1 MGLLTGNKSLR
12 FWGINTPAD
21 LIPQR
26 RTSNLPAILP
36 YVNNDTA
43 LRHSAVWACLRLRA
57 DLISTLPLD
66 VFRNVVLTPGE
77 PAIQIEAPKTPILVN
92 PGGDRVGLGEWLY
105 SSQIELDRSGNSIGI
120 IREVDGAG
128 FPARIDLQPSSICA
142 VRVRDGELFNYRIG
156 GQDYPPSQIWHERQY
171 TVSGAY
177 VGLSPVMFA
186 AYTIGEFYSIQDF
199 VTSWFTGGAVPR
211 ARLRNTEKKLAPK
224 EATVVKEAWRAAVAM
239 GEPFVHGSD
248 WEYELIQAEQ
258 ASADWLEAM
267 RFSNA
272 DIARFFGV
280 PADMIDAAVSSKTIT
295 YASITERNL
304 QFLIMNLGP
313 AIIRRETALSGLL
326 PRPRY
331 VKFNSDA
338 ILRMDPA
345 SRAEMIKTRIESFVL
360 APSEGRAL
368 ENLPPFT
375 DKQLAEFEKFGLVA
389 SAPAEVSPPPAE
401 PPAPKD
407 ANA

>member
-1 MGLLTGNKSLR
+1 MGIISGSKSQR

-21 LIPQR
+21 LIPR
-26 RTSNLPAILP
+26 RAGGAAPAVVP
-36 YVNNDTA
+36 YVNDTVA
-43 LRHSAVWACLRLRA
+43 LRHSAVWAALRLRA
-57 DLISTLPLD
+57 DLISTLPVD
-66 VFRNVVLTPGE
+66 VFRKVQLVPGE
-77 PAIQIEAPKTPILVN
+77 TPIQIEAPKTPVLIN
-92 PGGDRVGLGEWLY
+92 PGGERIGLVEWLY
-105 SSQIELDRSGNSIGI
+105 SSQVELDRSGNSIGI

-142 VRVRDGELFNYRIG
+142 VGVVAGELNYYRIAG
-156 GQDYPPSQIWHERQY
+156 KKYPVNQIWHERQY
-171 TVSGAY
+171 TTSGCH
-177 VGLSPVMFA
+177 VGLSPVMNA
-186 AYTIGEFYSIQDF
+186 AYTIGEYFSVQDF
-199 VTSWFTGGAVPR
+199 VTAWFTGGAVPR
-211 ARLRNTEKKLAPK
+211 ARLKNTEKKLVAK
-224 EATVVKEAWRAAVAM
+224 EATVVKEAWRAAIAM
-239 GEPFVHGSD
+239 GEPFVHGTD

-280 PADMIDAAVSSKTIT
+280 PADLIDAAVSSKTIT

-313 AIIRRETALSGLL
+313 AIIRRETALSSLL

-345 SRAEMIKTRIESFVL
+345 SRAEMIKTRIESYVL

-368 ENLPPFT
+368 EDLPPFT
-375 DKQLAEFEKFGLVA
+375 ASQLEEFATFGLL
-389 SAPAEVSPPPAE
+389 APTPAE
-401 PPAPKD
+401 PSPSEPPVKE
-407 ANA
+407 

>member
-1 MGLLTGNKSLR
+1 MGLFSGSKNLR
-12 FWGINTPAD
+12 FWGINSPAD

-26 RTSNLPAILP
+26 RTSGAPAVLP
-36 YVNNDTA
+36 YVNNDIA
-43 LRHSAVWACLRLRA
+43 MRHSAVWACLRLRA

-66 VFRNVVLTPGE
+66 VFRNVTLTPGE
-77 PAIQIEAPKTPILVN
+77 PAIQIEAPKTPVLIN
-92 PGGDRVGLGEWLY
+92 PGGEQCGLGEWLY

-120 IREVDGAG
+120 IREIDGAG
-128 FPARIDLQPSSICA
+128 FPARIDLQPSASCA
-142 VRVRDGELFNYRIG
+142 IRVKDGELYRYRIG
-156 GQDYPPSQIWHERQY
+156 NQEYLPQQIWHERQF
-171 TVSGAY
+171 TTAGAF
-177 VGLSPVMFA
+177 VGLSPVMYA
-186 AYTIGEFYSIQDF
+186 AYTIGEFFSVQDF

-211 ARLRNTEKKLAPK
+211 ARLKNTEKKLNAK
-224 EATVVKEAWRAAVAM
+224 ESTIVKEAWRAAVAM
-239 GEPFVHGSD
+239 GEPFVHGND

-272 DIARFFGV
+272 DVARFFGV
-280 PADMIDAAVSSKTIT
+280 PADLIDAAVSSKTIT

-313 AIIRRETALSGLL
+313 AIVRRENALSALL

-331 VKFNSDA
+331 VKLNSDA
-338 ILRMDPA
+338 MLRMDPA
-345 SRAEMIKTRIESFVL
+345 SRAEMIKTRIASFVL

-375 DKQLAEFEKFGLVA
+375 ASQIAEFEDFGLVA
-389 SAPAEVSPPPAE
+389 SAEPSPPALPA
-401 PPAPKD
+401 APKD
-407 ANA
+407 INA